1 VGTVAEVIPLF
12 PLSHV
17 LLPGMPLPLHIF
29 EDRYRELLDDIADAP
44 GGARF
49 GVIAL
54 RSGTEARSETTVED
68 GPDLEPIG
76 TLAEIIELE
85 PRDDGTS
92 DLLSVGSRRFRI
104 EKLLPT
110 GKPYLRAVVQ
120 FLDEQDGQL
129 TDEQE
134 LRARDLIEVFDAIL
148 IRLAGRATG
157 SELPDDANQLS
168 YQISARL
175 PLPPGERQALLTD
188 ATTAERLERVS
199 TLLRRE
205 IALLQRTR
213 SIAVSP
219 AVLRLLT
226 SLN

>member
-1 VGTVAEVIPLF
+1 MAEVIPLF

-134 LRARDLIEVFDAIL
+134 LRARELIEVFDAIL